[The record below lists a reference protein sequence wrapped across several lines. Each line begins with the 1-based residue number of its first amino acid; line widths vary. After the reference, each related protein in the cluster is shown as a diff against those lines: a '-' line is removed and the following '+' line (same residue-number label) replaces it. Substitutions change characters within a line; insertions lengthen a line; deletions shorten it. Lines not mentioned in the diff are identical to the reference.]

1 MGEGRNAQRR
11 IRKEADL
18 PRKKGLRYRGF
29 TTSEQDSAQS
39 GRSGLLAQSGALPP
53 QIVNEVGGDVFLPP
67 PFVPRPKRAKRCA
80 AAELGRTHLSGDH
93 IEEDISRDVTSRYEA
108 RSPRRLSLPRPVA
121 LQCIAGGDPGS
132 SSLALGLAVPDR
144 RTTESQTKG
153 TPNRTL
159 TAR

>member
-1 MGEGRNAQRR
+1 VGEGRNAQRR
-11 IRKEADL
+11 RRNETNL
-18 PRKKGLRYRGF
+18 PRRKGLRNWGF
-29 TTSEQDSAQS
+29 TTSERDSAQS
-39 GRSGLLAQSGALPP
+39 GRSGLLAQSGASPP

-67 PFVPRPKRAKRCA
+67 FVPRPTRAKRCA
-80 AAELGRTHLSGDH
+80 AAQLGRGHLSGDH

-121 LQCIAGGDPGS
+121 LQRVAGGDPGS

-153 TPNRTL
+153 TPSRTL
-159 TAR
+159 AAR